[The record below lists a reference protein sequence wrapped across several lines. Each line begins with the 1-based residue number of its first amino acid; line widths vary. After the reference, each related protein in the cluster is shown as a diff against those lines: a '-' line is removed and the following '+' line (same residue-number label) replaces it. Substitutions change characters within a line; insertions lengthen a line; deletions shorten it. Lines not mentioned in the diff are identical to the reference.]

1 MAPKPMPVRI
11 SKPGLKNVFEYRYF
25 RYVSIFLPA
34 RLASREM
41 AVVSNPF
48 QPAFSVWV
56 TNQFASVYQ
65 IASAWTCEIWSC
77 FTNRVRIPRRSPA
90 VQVVLF
96 RFFLFGGPAGYFP
109 EARAPDRLYWC
120 PQAKD
125 NRARKYQIQVL
136 GFTESV
142 WSVTCMRNQ
151 QRALLTHY
159 WLF

>member
-25 RYVSIFLPA
+25 RNGSIFLPA

-56 TNQFASVYQ
+56 TSQFASIHQ

-77 FTNRVRIPRRSPA
+77 EIWSYFTNRVLYSEEI
-90 VQVVLF
+90 
-96 RFFLFGGPAGYFP
+96 AG
-109 EARAPDRLYWC
+109 AR
-120 PQAKD
+120 
-125 NRARKYQIQVL
+125 
-136 GFTESV
+136 G
-142 WSVTCMRNQ
+142 
-151 QRALLTHY
+151 
-159 WLF
+159 

>member
-1 MAPKPMPVRI
+1 MR
-11 SKPGLKNVFEYRYF
+11 GNVADKGITALYT
-25 RYVSIFLPA
+25 VSQIRVPYSEEIA
-34 RLASREM
+34 RGSSG
-41 AVVSNPF
+41 VVS
-48 QPAFSVWV
+48 VL
-56 TNQFASVYQ
+56 
-65 IASAWTCEIWSC
+65 
-77 FTNRVRIPRRSPA
+77 PR
-90 VQVVLF
+90 
-96 RFFLFGGPAGYFP
+96 GGPAGYFP